1 MFDDVTVAVAAE
13 PVLLRVMFMVP
24 SAVTF
29 SEKLIV
35 NCTLS
40 FNFLVPVVGFSV
52 VVIADIVGGVTSYII
67 SERLIEL

>member
-1 MFDDVTVAVAAE
+1 MFDDVTVAVAA
-13 PVLLRVMFMVP
+13 VLVLVSVTVMVP

-52 VVIADIVGGVTSYII
+52 VVISDIVGGVASYII
-67 SERLIEL
+67 L